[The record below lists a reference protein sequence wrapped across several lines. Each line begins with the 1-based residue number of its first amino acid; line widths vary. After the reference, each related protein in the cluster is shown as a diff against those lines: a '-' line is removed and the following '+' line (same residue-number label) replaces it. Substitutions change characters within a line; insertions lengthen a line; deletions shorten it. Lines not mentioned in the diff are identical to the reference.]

1 MRHTL
6 KVIILAT
13 AMVSLYESCAA
24 QLGDSSIVAG
34 DAALDEGFKN
44 AGSEVRLADVSE
56 YEHTVLRF

>member
-1 MRHTL
+1 
-6 KVIILAT
+6 
-13 AMVSLYESCAA
+13 MVSLYESCAA